1 MEASK
6 GLEEQPDII
15 VDLLPEL
22 TWGFGKVSPLRVLI
36 TRVVVNWGIS
46 WAPADVYGNPYQ
58 NSEFLPR
65 PSNVVPFGVR
75 YGFLVRTLIRT
86 GTTLEGLGGGCL

>member
-22 TWGFGKVSPLRVLI
+22 TWGFGLI

-65 PSNVVPFGVR
+65 PSNVVPFWVR
-75 YGFLVRTLIRT
+75 HGFLVRTLIRT
-86 GTTLEGLGGGCL
+86 DATLEGLGGGCL